1 MKSDTNFLEIIGA
14 ITVGILVIVF
24 MVWIGWI
31 FLLLIFWG
39 IFCFWVFWGV
49 DELLVN
55 KKISGL
61 LGIVMGCIFSTI
73 LFWLGV
79 SSIYEPLT
87 HHLEDIIIWHCVIL
101 ILIAILAIKLR
112 KQS

>member
-1 MKSDTNFLEIIGA
+1 MKSDTNFFEIIGA

-31 FLLLIFWG
+31 FLLLIFW
-39 IFCFWVFWGV
+39 V
-49 DELLVN
+49 
-55 KKISGL
+55 
-61 LGIVMGCIFSTI
+61 
-73 LFWLGV
+73 GV

-87 HHLEDIIIWHCVIL
+87 YHLENIVVWHCVIL
-101 ILIAILAIKLR
+101 ILIAILTIKLR

>member
-1 MKSDTNFLEIIGA
+1 
-14 ITVGILVIVF
+14 

-61 LGIVMGCIFSTI
+61 LGIVMGCIFSII

-101 ILIAILAIKLR
+101 ILIAILTIKLR